1 MTELRA
7 AVLPGL
13 LLLAFGCD
21 QGNDSGTD
29 AGSDPAPDTVEDIA
43 QEDDPALEPIDDPE
57 PEIPFDPA
65 APFALLELFTSE
77 G

>member
-13 LLLAFGCD
+13 LLFAFGCD
-21 QGNDSGTD
+21 QGNDPDTD
-29 AGSDPAPDTVEDIA
+29 ASDDTATETTIDVE
-43 QEDDPALEPIDDPE
+43 QEGDPEPEMVDDPE
-57 PEIPFDPA
+57 PEVPFDPA

>member
-13 LLLAFGCD
+13 LLFAYGCN
-21 QGNDSGTD
+21 QGSGSDTD
-29 AGSDPAPDTVEDIA
+29 ASDDTAPETIIDVE
-43 QEDDPALEPIDDPE
+43 QEGDPEPEMVDDPE
-57 PEIPFDPA
+57 PEVPFDPA
-65 APFALLELFTSE
+65 APSALLELYTSE

>member
-13 LLLAFGCD
+13 LLFACGCN
-21 QGNDSGTD
+21 QGN
-29 AGSDPAPDTVEDIA
+29 GSDADA
-43 QEDDPALEPIDDPE
+43 SDDPAAENVMDVEQEGDPEPEMIDDPE
-57 PEIPFDPA
+57 PEVPFDPA

>member
-21 QGNDSGTD
+21 KGSDTDTD
-29 AGSDPAPDTVEDIA
+29 AATDTGPDTIVDI
-43 QEDDPALEPIDDPE
+43 EEEGDPEPEVIDDPE
-57 PEIPFDPA
+57 PEVPLDPA
-65 APFALLELFTSE
+65 APFALLELYTSE

>member
-13 LLLAFGCD
+13 LLFAFGCN
-21 QGNDSGTD
+21 QGNGSNTD
-29 AGSDPAPDTVEDIA
+29 AS
-43 QEDDPALEPIDDPE
+43 DDPAAENVMDVEEEGDPEPEMIDDPE
-57 PEIPFDPA
+57 PEVPFDPA